1 MRSCY
6 LKWEHP
12 NPPAA
17 PFPSK
22 YAKNGSIDFGLK
34 TFVFWIC
41 SKPSDESAKIV
52 VAPALFRRALSPE
65 RGSTFLCYVLLLTEL
80 LDTFEETHLATS
92 FKICSIQYSMCIYI
106 HMYKCII
113 YNYIVFLSKLYTIM
127 IQNGGCQTPW
137 AARWARLSLNAPKPT
152 SWAHYARPKS
162 DCWATGKVTTT
173 CSSKISA
180 QELDLETFGWN
191 PAGVLLVSF
200 YHLQSYIPFKKVQR
214 LRPVL
219 QPFVSMCKSASR
231 SRIFQPLY
239 LRPVPVAHDFFH
251 HCWAKLYITSPV
263 PMAQWVARY
272 DLKRNHTGVDGDH
285 HRDMGE
291 ITKFMIWCN
300 VYMCI

>member
-1 MRSCY
+1 
-6 LKWEHP
+6 
-12 NPPAA
+12 
-17 PFPSK
+17 
-22 YAKNGSIDFGLK
+22 
-34 TFVFWIC
+34 
-41 SKPSDESAKIV
+41 
-52 VAPALFRRALSPE
+52 
-65 RGSTFLCYVLLLTEL
+65 
-80 LDTFEETHLATS
+80 
-92 FKICSIQYSMCIYI
+92 
-106 HMYKCII
+106 
-113 YNYIVFLSKLYTIM
+113 M

-173 CSSKISA
+173 CSSKISS

-239 LRPVPVAHDFFH
+239 LRPVPVAHDFSH

-263 PMAQWVARY
+263 PMAQWVARC

-300 VYMCI
+300 VYMCFYYIYVNVYIYISLMQYVCLHIYIRIHILVAISNAEVYKNVTLETHIICSSKLQVQFFLRPKELTSLQSAILIIYKFPSSKTLDERRAGLIFGRTATHDG